1 MRPLDPSANAVV
13 ATKRTVSNAL
23 TCSTSEGLGLRQS
36 AAPFDRWRADQ
47 QRQRTAAVQD
57 AVARF
62 VRELRS
68 ADFLVEFRIE
78 FLRPALRYP
87 EFGNIVSI
95 TNSAFPVAADVAH
108 GGRCELAILPT
119 QIHLVTAARTQTFH
133 RTAWPR
139 LRQRG
144 QQLDLARVRL

>member
-36 AAPFDRWRADQ
+36 SAAFGPPATVRK
-47 QRQRTAAVQD
+47 RQRPAAVQD

-95 TNSAFPVAADVAH
+95 TNSA
-108 GGRCELAILPT
+108 
-119 QIHLVTAARTQTFH
+119 
-133 RTAWPR
+133 
-139 LRQRG
+139 
-144 QQLDLARVRL
+144 